1 MKKVSVM
8 LEVDDTIYNCIVYPR
23 RKEKTFSKL
32 VASLLQGYANDNY
45 VKAYAENTLNDLK
58 KASVLALEGT
68 IDEMQQSLS
77 SLGLFTDE
85 LKSGIEYG
93 QEYFGGGQ
101 ESVTQPQP
109 VNKDYDERM
118 SRIEDQQNK
127 MYDMLCKLMEN
138 GISVSSSVEE
148 SKPVQEEVVEEVDE
162 KKIEESNKV
171 MDALMFG
178 NSMVF

>member
-8 LEVDDTIYNCIVYPR
+8 LEVDDTIYDHIVYPR

-32 VASLLQGYANDNY
+32 VASLLQGYASDNY

-58 KASVLALEGT
+58 KASVSALEGT

-93 QEYFGGGQ
+93 QQYFGGNAEQ
-101 ESVTQPQP
+101 EPSP
-109 VNKDYDERM
+109 VNKEYDERM
-118 SRIEDQQNK
+118 SRIENQQNK
-127 MYDMLCKLMEN
+127 MYEMLCKLMEG
-138 GISVSSSVEE
+138 GISINTETMVNPP
-148 SKPVQEEVVEEVDE
+148 KEEVVEEVDE